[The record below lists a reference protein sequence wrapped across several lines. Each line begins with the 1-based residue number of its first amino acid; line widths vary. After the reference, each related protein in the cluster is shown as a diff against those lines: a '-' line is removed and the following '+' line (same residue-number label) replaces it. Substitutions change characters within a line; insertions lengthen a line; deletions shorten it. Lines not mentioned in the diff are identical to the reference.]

1 MSFLIILAI
10 VAGLLFLLPFITKRR
25 FGLLGLALAAGAML
39 ASLWVGDLTPIVAS
53 TGVVLVRPPLES
65 VVGAGLVLLPA
76 LLLLMSGPT
85 EPAFPRRVLGSIAF
99 SLLAVSLLL
108 EPLAS
113 ALVIEDIGRPV
124 YEFLV
129 NYKAE
134 IVTACLVLAIID
146 LMFAKQLAKFGK
158 SHDKH

>member
-1 MSFLIILAI
+1 MSFLIILAV
-10 VAGLLFLLPFITKRR
+10 VAGFLFLLPFVTKRR
-25 FGLLGLALAAGAML
+25 FGMLGLALAAGAML

-65 VVGAGLVLLPA
+65 VVGAGLVLFPA

-85 EPAFPRRVLGSIAF
+85 ESAFPRRLLGSIAF

-134 IVTACLVLAIID
+134 IVTVCLVLAIID

-158 SHDKH
+158 GRDRH